1 MKRHTVL
8 GVLAVLALLVPLAAL
23 LLSCGGG
30 GGSSSGGGTS
40 SETSGTG
47 SVAVLLADGP
57 ADDYTNIFIWVTEVS
72 LIPAAGS
79 AAPVTIF
86 QTNKVEAGTT
96 YPGHKVDL
104 LQLQDE
110 DFILTVKND
119 VPAGKYAKIRLEISH
134 IEAVGTDVPCNDM
147 EIKLPSGKIDLDP
160 QDGPFLLAQGTT
172 LSIRLDIDANKSI
185 NIHPAGKSGKC
196 IFRPVVF
203 VDIEEGAPPERCP
216 KVVSGTIA
224 SLRYD
229 DPNQVVGFVLDLQ
242 GDRGTLKVSLSDT
255 TSIFN
260 EKLLCMTPGDLVKYE
275 NTQVKVRGRLNNN
288 GVFKA
293 SLVVIGELLD
303 VTGTVTSVLSIN
315 PNAQSAFS
323 FTFQPSDNQELVEPW
338 PVTGQTCTLVLVG
351 CDTIVDPS
359 KIQQGMP
366 VRIFGKAFST
376 GELRAA
382 AVVLRDR
389 EVSGTI
395 LSVEDEPNGKTITI
409 DENGSSVQVFVGTTT
424 PIHLV
429 GDGTVGLDQL
439 CAGQK
444 VRVLLKSL
452 AAPFKAALVQ
462 VESVRHAGVVSNV
475 VGPGVLE
482 VALTEGGTE
491 TETVYVQTG
500 ATILKSTEGS
510 GKQELLTFAQ
520 INVGDSNVYFG
531 LPPVCQDSSNFNAS
545 VVVIVGGQ

>member
-1 MKRHTVL
+1 
-8 GVLAVLALLVPLAAL
+8 VPLAAL
-23 LLSCGGG
+23 FLSCGGG

-57 ADDYTNIFIWVTEVS
+57 ADAYDHIYIWVTEVS

-86 QTNKVEAGTT
+86 QTNKVEAGNT

-185 NIHPAGKSGKC
+185 NLHPAGKSGKC

-203 VDIEEGAPPERCP
+203 VDIEEGAPLDRCP
-216 KVVSGTIA
+216 KIVSGTID
-224 SLRYD
+224 SLRYND
-229 DPNQVVGFVLDLQ
+229 TNQVVGFVLDLQ
-242 GDRGTLKVSLSDT
+242 GDRGTLEVNLSDT

-260 EKLLCMTPGDLVKYE
+260 DNLLCMTPGDLDQYQ
-275 NTQVKVRGRLNNN
+275 NAQVKVRGRLNKN
-288 GVFKA
+288 GVFEA

-303 VTGTVTSVLSIN
+303 VTGTVTKV
-315 PNAQSAFS
+315 PGDKPAAVS
-323 FTFQPSDNQELVEPW
+323 FNFQPSPKQELGGVW

-366 VRIFGKAFST
+366 VCIFGKAFST

-424 PIHLV
+424 PIHLE

-439 CAGQK
+439 CADQK

-452 AAPFKAALVQ
+452 AAPFEAALVQ
-462 VESVRHAGVVSNV
+462 VESVRHAGVVSKV

-482 VALTEGGTE
+482 VALTEGGSGIG

-520 INVGDSNVYFG
+520 INVGDSIVYFG
-531 LPPVCQDSSNFNAS
+531 LPVCQDSSKFNAS

>member
-8 GVLAVLALLVPLAAL
+8 GVLLLLALIVPLAAL

-30 GGSSSGGGTS
+30 GGSSSTEGTS
-40 SETSGTG
+40 SGTGTG

-86 QTNKVEAGTT
+86 QTNQFEDG
-96 YPGHKVDL
+96 YRGHKVDL
-104 LQLQDE
+104 LAYRDE
-110 DFILTVKND
+110 DFILTVKRN

-134 IEAVGTDVPCNDM
+134 IEAEGTGDCSEF
-147 EIKLPSGKIDLDP
+147 EIKLPSGKIDLNP
-160 QDGPFLLAQGTT
+160 RKSFFVNRGAT

-185 NIHPAGKSGKC
+185 NLHSAGKSGKC

-203 VDIEEGAPPERCP
+203 VDIEEGAPLDRCP
-216 KVVSGTIA
+216 KVASGTID

-229 DPNQVVGFVLDLQ
+229 TNEVVGFVLNLQ
-242 GDRGTLKVSLSDT
+242 GDRGTLEVSLSAK

-260 EKLLCMTPGDLVKYE
+260 ADFGCAIPEDLQIGD
-275 NTQVKVRGRLNNN
+275 QVKVRGRLNYK
-288 GVFKA
+288 GVFDA

-303 VTGTVTSVLSIN
+303 VIGTVTKAPGDKPAALSFN
-315 PNAQSAFS
+315 
-323 FTFQPSDNQELVEPW
+323 FQPSLNQELGGEW
-338 PVTGQTCTLVLVG
+338 PVTREACTLVLVG
-351 CDTIVDPS
+351 CDTSVDPS
-359 KIQQGMP
+359 TIQKGMP
-366 VRIFGKAFST
+366 VRIFGKAFP

-395 LSVEDEPNGKTITI
+395 TAVEDVLDGNVLIGKRITI
-409 DENGSSVQVFVGTTT
+409 QEAGSSVQVFVGITT
-424 PIHLV
+424 PIHLE

-439 CAGQK
+439 CADQK

-452 AAPFKAALVQ
+452 PTPFEAALVQ
-462 VESVRHAGVVSNV
+462 VESVRHGGVVSKV

-482 VALTEGGTE
+482 VSLTEGGIG

-500 ATILKSTEGS
+500 ATILKSKEDGD
-510 GKQELLTFAQ
+510 KQELVTFAQ
-520 INVGDSNVYFG
+520 IRVDDSIVYFG
-531 LPPVCQDSSNFNAS
+531 LPVCQESSKFNAY
-545 VVVIVGGQ
+545 VVVIIDGQ